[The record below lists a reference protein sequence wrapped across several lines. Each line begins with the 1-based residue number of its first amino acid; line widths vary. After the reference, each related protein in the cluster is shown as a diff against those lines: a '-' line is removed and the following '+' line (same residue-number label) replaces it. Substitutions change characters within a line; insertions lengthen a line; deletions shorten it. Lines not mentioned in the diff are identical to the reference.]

1 MRARFGI
8 TLWREYED
16 KDDRQFD
23 MTEKFRELQSAHSF
37 GEEVKQFYGEKNS

>member
-1 MRARFGI
+1 M
-8 TLWREYED
+8 EPVYKVEVYED